1 MSFPTHTS
9 HKPSGYDWLGD
20 IPFDWRIQKF
30 RHLFR
35 ESSEKIESEVF
46 GEMLSVSGYRG
57 IERKE
62 YDDENR
68 RRKDEDL
75 IGYRIVRRGQL
86 VVNTMWLNYAGLGF
100 SDLDGHVSPAYRA
113 YWPRT
118 DECARYL
125 HYLLRSEFYVKGYTR
140 LLTGVRP
147 NSLQMSRDSM
157 MSFPVILPDREEQLA
172 IATFLDHETAKID
185 ALIAEQQRLI
195 ELLQEKRQAVIS
207 HAATKGLNPNAP
219 MKDSG
224 VEWLGEVPEHWDVA
238 PMRRLLLK
246 IEQGW
251 SPECLAKPADED
263 EWGVVKSGCVN
274 RGIFNQQ
281 ENKTLPADLMP
292 PAELEIQAGDLLMS
306 RASGSPELI
315 GSAAFIEETR
325 PRLLLSDKI
334 FRLRAN
340 EKVDHRFLAAMLSS
354 TPLRQQIRRAIS
366 GAVGLANNLPQ
377 SEIKAFVVPLPPL
390 DEQAAIKA
398 FITKESTTLNNLLQE
413 SESAITLLQER
424 RSALISAAVTGQI
437 DLRGLAQEVSA

>member
-1 MSFPTHTS
+1 MSFPPHTS
-9 HKPSGYDWLGD
+9 YKPSGYDWLGN
-20 IPFDWRIQKF
+20 IPSDWRIQKF
-30 RHLFR
+30 RHLFS

-118 DECARYL
+118 EESSKYL

-147 NSLQMSRDSM
+147 NSLQMSRDNM
-157 MSFPVILPDREEQLA
+157 MSFPVILPNRPEQVA
-172 IATFLDHETAKID
+172 IASFLDRETAKID
-185 ALIAEQQRLI
+185 ALITEQQRLI

-207 HAATKGLNPNAP
+207 HAVTKGLNPNAP

-224 VEWLGEVPEHWDVA
+224 VEWLGEVPEHWEVA
-238 PMRRLLLK
+238 
-246 IEQGW
+246 
-251 SPECLAKPADED
+251 
-263 EWGVVKSGCVN
+263 
-274 RGIFNQQ
+274 
-281 ENKTLPADLMP
+281 
-292 PAELEIQAGDLLMS
+292 
-306 RASGSPELI
+306 
-315 GSAAFIEETR
+315 
-325 PRLLLSDKI
+325 
-334 FRLRAN
+334 
-340 EKVDHRFLAAMLSS
+340 
-354 TPLRQQIRRAIS
+354 QIRRYIQKDRKITYGIVQPGEPDPNGRFMVRGQDYS
-366 GAVGLANNLPQ
+366 NGWVSPDLIFRVSPMVEEPYSRSRLLPNDLVMTIVGAGIGNTAKVPDWLDGANLTQTTCRLAVDPGLMNADFMRLVLESHLGRQSVGFYAKGAAQPGLNL
-377 SEIKAFVVPLPPL
+377 EHVKMFMVTCPPL
-390 DEQAAIKA
+390 EEQTEIVGRLEKDVGGLEGLK
-398 FITKESTTLNNLLQE
+398 KESMAAAALL
-413 SESAITLLQER
+413 LER

-437 DLRGLAQEVSA
+437 DVRGLVKEEEP

>member
-1 MSFPTHTS
+1 MSFPPHTS
-9 HKPSGYDWLGD
+9 YKPSGYDWLGN
-20 IPFDWRIQKF
+20 IPSDWRIQKF

-35 ESSEKIESEVF
+35 ESSEKIESDVF

-113 YWPRT
+113 YWPRS
-118 DECARYL
+118 EESSRYL

-147 NSLQMSRDSM
+147 NSLQMSRDNM
-157 MSFPVILPDREEQLA
+157 MSFPVILPDRQEQLA
-172 IATFLDHETAKID
+172 IASFLDRETAKID

-207 HAATKGLNPNAP
+207 HAVTKGLNPDAP

-224 VEWLGEVPEHWDVA
+224 VEWLGEVPEHWEVSRLGWIAEQVNDINHEMPEAVHSGVPFLSA
-238 PMRRLLLK
+238 KDLDNDGTMNFENDIKQISEADFIRLSQKIKPERGDIIYSRIGTIGRAALVDTDERFLVSYSCCVIRVRRQNIHLRFL
-246 IEQGW
+246 
-251 SPECLAKPADED
+251 
-263 EWGVVKSGCVN
+263 
-274 RGIFNQQ
+274 R
-281 ENKTLPADLMP
+281 
-292 PAELEIQAGDLLMS
+292 DLL
-306 RASGSPELI
+306 ASDLI
-315 GSAAFIEETR
+315 LTESKARTRSMGQPDLGLGEIRKFPTPIPPIEEQKAIDHYLTR
-325 PRLLLSDKI
+325 KI
-334 FRLRAN
+334 GELDAVCS
-340 EKVDHRFLAAMLSS
+340 KTAAC
-354 TPLRQQIRRAIS
+354 
-366 GAVGLANNLPQ
+366 
-377 SEIKAFVVPLPPL
+377 
-390 DEQAAIKA
+390 
-398 FITKESTTLNNLLQE
+398 LN
-413 SESAITLLQER
+413 LLQER

-437 DLRGLAQEVSA
+437 DVRGLATEEEEEA